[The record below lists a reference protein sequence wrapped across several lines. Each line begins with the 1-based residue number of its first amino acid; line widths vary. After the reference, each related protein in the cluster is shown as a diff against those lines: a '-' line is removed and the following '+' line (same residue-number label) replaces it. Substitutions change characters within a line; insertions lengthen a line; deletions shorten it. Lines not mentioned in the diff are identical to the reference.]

1 MDRYA
6 GTTPFFI
13 GINNVKF
20 ISKVKPGDTIEVHAA
35 ISNERI
41 EKGIVTCSAEV
52 YNLTDENKKCC
63 VGDVTLAMR

>member
-1 MDRYA
+1 M
-6 GTTPFFI
+6 
-13 GINNVKF
+13 KF

>member
-1 MDRYA
+1 MDL
-6 GTTPFFI
+6 P
-13 GINNVKF
+13 KF
-20 ISKVKPGDTIEVHAA
+20 YNITAVVSGRIENSDAFA